1 MFGFRENIFGKIRKK
16 VLNIDVFGEDG
27 GFLYRLILKI
37 NCTCYMFIK
46 MY

>member
-1 MFGFRENIFGKIRKK
+1 MLGSRENISGKTRKK
-16 VLNIDVFGEDG
+16 VLNTDAPGEDG
-27 GFLYRLILKI
+27 GLLYRLILKI